1 MSTIKFD
8 PEILKK
14 TPGPGVPAGLAA
26 ANAGM
31 TLPPAWYYFL
41 IGLFVGLS
49 TALLVGVTGWPRG
62 EAFGFWPVV
71 VAVSRAVGWGLGMG
85 ALTGIV
91 LSLIAL
97 VKDWIYELA
106 LFVREWR
113 WTAKDREEA
122 KAESQAQ
129 VRVLELSSG
138 FRLDYVAI
146 LLIVTAW
153 LHGERYTREVVS
165 AAEDK
170 LDGVLKFCTPK
181 EWNEVMATMDL
192 IGLRT
197 GQKLKV
203 DDLDFEQA
211 ISIWRAKVIPEK
223 GGLRVNGSL
232 VGGKPVA
239 EKKGGKK
246 K

>member
-1 MSTIKFD
+1 MSTVRFD
-8 PEILKK
+8 PKILEKP
-14 TPGPGVPAGLAA
+14 TPPGNAIPPA
-26 ANAGM
+26 NGM

-71 VAVSRAVGWGLGMG
+71 VAVSRAVGWGLGLG

-97 VKDWIYELA
+97 VKDWVYEFAIFL
-106 LFVREWR
+106 REWR

-122 KAESQAQ
+122 KADSQ

-138 FRLDYVAI
+138 FRLDYVAL
-146 LLIVTAW
+146 LLIITAW

-203 DDLDFEQA
+203 DDLDFDQA

-232 VGGKPVA
+232 VGGKPVSA
-239 EKKGGKK
+239 EKKAGKK